1 MRRLALTLLLC
12 LCTVFV
18 SAASFTAADQ
28 GFSIT
33 LNSKWKA
40 NTETGSEVLNLK
52 SGANKINA
60 IPLEKC
66 NNAKCLEKIIAN
78 RIKQVKN
85 KKFKLIKNT
94 YSGEEIKRTEFSTL
108 DPLLSFSYTANG
120 THYTEGYFT
129 SGGKGYKIEI
139 VGLPY
144 AEAELNLSFI
154 SPKPKEIED
163 LPIITEEEPLQEENI
178 QAPLVEETKRQTL
191 AETFSTKQEIQ
202 KEKKKNITIPRKLYK
217 LIFVIFIYLLVVVG
231 FFSFNLFFAQT
242 PDKTPTNPKSFY
254 PIRGARLYGSPD
266 LFLRFYDSQGQNFI
280 ITSQRWG
287 SFLVVSG
294 LYGALFF
301 TLVHFVLFSFAE
313 QQGIDSHKVLFNT
326 ALSLCY
332 LFAVFGLIFTVTGK
346 VLDIMF
352 PPAIYVYNDKGSI
365 AFKII
370 RRGSGLFNYA
380 YLVLS
385 EADTVV
391 YRLETPKL
399 FLRRK
404 WMLFDKH
411 GELAVILENS
421 LPKALGRK
429 LLGHLGGTLRAN
441 YTVRGKNESKGQIMS
456 FRSIKARFQVDIDK
470 PQAFPAM
477 AMLVTAA
484 VISVVNRDKYYPWFN

>member
-1 MRRLALTLLLC
+1 MRKLAFTIILC
-12 LCTVFV
+12 LCTALGF
-18 SAASFTAADQ
+18 AASFTAKDQ

-33 LNSKWKA
+33 LNSKWKT
-40 NTETGSEVLNLK
+40 NTPADTEILNLRN
-52 SGANKINA
+52 GANKINA
-60 IPLEKC
+60 IPLERC
-66 NNAKCLEKIIAN
+66 NNSTCLEKIIAN

-94 YSGEEIKRTEFSTL
+94 YSGEEVKRTEFSTL
-108 DPLLSFSYTANG
+108 DPLLSFSYIADG
-120 THYTEGYFT
+120 TPYTEGYFT

-139 VGLPY
+139 IGLPY

-163 LPIITEEEPLQEENI
+163 LPLITEEEPLKEENI
-178 QAPLVEETKRQTL
+178 QAPQIEDTKRQTL
-191 AETFSTKQEIQ
+191 ADTFSSKKEIK
-202 KEKKKNITIPRKLYK
+202 KEKEDTFVIPTKLYT
-217 LIFVIFIYLLVVVG
+217 LIFIIFVYLLIIVG

-287 SFLVVSG
+287 SFLIVVG

-301 TLVHFVLFSFAE
+301 TLAHFVFSALL
-313 QQGIDSHKVLFNT
+313 QQTDGHKMLVNT
-326 ALSLCY
+326 IMSLCY

-352 PPAIYVYNDKGSI
+352 PPAIYIYNDKGSI

-370 RRGSGLFNYA
+370 RRNSGLFNYA

-385 EADTVV
+385 DTNTVL

-399 FLRRK
+399 FLLRK
-404 WMLFDKH
+404 WMLFDQQ
-411 GELAVILENS
+411 GELAVIKENS
-421 LPKALGRK
+421 FPKAIARK
-429 LLGHLGGTLRAN
+429 ILGHLGGTLRAN
-441 YTVRGKNESKGQIMS
+441 YIVRGKNESKGQIIYL
-456 FRSIKARFQVDIDK
+456 RNIKANFQIDIDK
-470 PQAFPAM
+470 PQALQAT
-477 AMLVTAA
+477 AMLVAAA
-484 VISVVNRDKYYPWFN
+484 VISIVDRDKYYPWFN